1 MARLFLRHHCS
12 GTGFDLHEALY
23 SRAGIPKSHQ
33 AYVMDR
39 HNVISVCHPIHMAFG
54 STNWFR
60 RQAARVLVDLY
71 GEAAIRFY
79 LDTAP
84 FRQDRLTLDGILA
97 AEDPP
102 VTAGYRWLGVP
113 ESHKQRGPT

>member
-1 MARLFLRHHCS
+1 
-12 GTGFDLHEALY
+12 
-23 SRAGIPKSHQ
+23 
-33 AYVMDR
+33 
-39 HNVISVCHPIHMAFG
+39 
-54 STNWFR
+54 
-60 RQAARVLVDLY
+60 VDLY